1 MRLVFSWDE
10 KFLLSDAGS
19 SNRQCRIHCSDVDPL
34 DLSDGR
40 SAEMHVFDL
49 SAD

>member
-1 MRLVFSWDE
+1 MNLVFSRDE
-10 KFLLSDAGS
+10 KLLLSDARS
-19 SNRQCRIHCSDVDPL
+19 SNRQCRIHWSDVDPL